1 MIIKSMARKEAS
13 FAQLVA
19 YMEKDSGDRV
29 LYHNFYGHDR
39 MRTDEIV
46 REFEENARRLPRR
59 KNGNALYH
67 EILSLS
73 AGRVLDRAEARRIL
87 ADIGYEYLSRRAPG
101 QLAYGTLHRDTDH
114 LHLHLCISSNDLGK
128 PNRVRLAKRDFAD
141 IQKEVEA
148 LVLERY
154 PELNQERIYT
164 KDRTKE
170 RVKTASREQ
179 QFKERTGKTSRKE
192 GMAGIVHGLLEYAGS
207 AKELDALLARHGF
220 KVYRRGK
227 TFGLVDA
234 EGKRH
239 RMKTLGLDLHFSAA
253 LERFGAPRDLIG
265 PTRGQD
271 PRTGADGRDGPSGAD
286 RRDGGGRSGP
296 EPAPEGRERETDPG
310 RTSRADKEKDGRA
323 DARKAELDRAAAA
336 SREREDREKGR

>member
-39 MRTDEIV
+39 MRTEEIV
-46 REFEENARRLPRR
+46 REFDENARRLPRR

-114 LHLHLCISSNDLGK
+114 LHLHLCISSNELGK
-128 PNRVRLAKRDFAD
+128 QNRVRLSKREFAEV
-141 IQKEVEA
+141 QKEVEA
-148 LVLERY
+148 IVLERY
-154 PELNQERIYT
+154 PELGQERIYT

-179 QFKERTGKTSRKE
+179 QFKERTGKASRKE

-253 LERFGAPRDLIG
+253 LERFGAPRELIG
-265 PTRGQD
+265 PTRGRD
-271 PRTGADGRDGPSGAD
+271 TGEDADGRAGPAGVERGDEAG
-286 RRDGGGRSGP
+286 RRGT
-296 EPAPEGRERETDPG
+296 EPGQEGRKRETGTG
-310 RTSRADKEKDGRA
+310 RTAAGEEERKDRA
-323 DARKAELDRAAAA
+323 DARKADLDRAAAA
-336 SREREDREKGR
+336 SREREDRERGR